1 MLPQLPCMSP
11 AENKTTG
18 RGEVFTA
25 TNYVTGHLRSL
36 GLRSHRMIHRCPSAE
51 IDPLKYTIP
60 KIGLRE
66 ESD

>member
-1 MLPQLPCMSP
+1 MLPQLPRMSP

-36 GLRSHRMIHRCPSAE
+36 GLRSHCMIHRCPSVE
-51 IDPLKYTIP
+51 IDPLKHTIP
-60 KIGLRE
+60 KL
-66 ESD
+66 D